1 MTCDPWTA
9 QMQVP
14 PASTGKHLNMVC
26 MEFGIKRKWFGLES
40 DSHLR
45 KRALAILYGIQSM
58 SQNPTMTLR
67 KSKGGGFMASCTHQT
82 KDGPVQV
89 AGFASTRIIAI
100 AKCLETRR
108 MLAKKDKHQ

>member
-1 MTCDPWTA
+1 
-9 QMQVP
+9 
-14 PASTGKHLNMVC
+14 
-26 MEFGIKRKWFGLES
+26 
-40 DSHLR
+40 
-45 KRALAILYGIQSM
+45 
-58 SQNPTMTLR
+58 MTLH